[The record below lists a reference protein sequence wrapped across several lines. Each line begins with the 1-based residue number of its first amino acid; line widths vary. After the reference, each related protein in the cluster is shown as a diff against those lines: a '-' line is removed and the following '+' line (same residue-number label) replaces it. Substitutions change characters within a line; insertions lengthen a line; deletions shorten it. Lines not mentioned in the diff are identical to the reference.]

1 MSNEPRT
8 AAGRALLD
16 DPDNGY
22 PIDPHKPFGTEWRAG
37 LSRHILAIEAE
48 AERPWREALA
58 EHARSPEHYA
68 IEDEARAEIDV
79 ETLRERLRIAYITH
93 PDDSHGEVYVNRGI
107 KTALRIIADLVGDLD
122 LYSPCEPDAD
132 PRQTADVW
140 CKAHVAFMGSQ
151 WSCELAQAPWVWRDA
166 RLQEHKR

>member
-1 MSNEPRT
+1 MNMNARLSGLDGAVQWATNEWVT
-8 AAGRALLD
+8 AGIR
-16 DPDNGY
+16 
-22 PIDPHKPFGTEWRAG
+22 
-37 LSRHILAIEAE
+37 
-48 AERPWREALA
+48 
-58 EHARSPEHYA
+58 A